1 MQDNAM
7 QDNKEGNQYMFTPAQ
22 FLGPPAVFPPEKKGK
37 LAIAVQ
43 FVIPGFRLSKN
54 DKESIELIAGK
65 SVTEFF
71 AIDSIQTENSVTKQQ
86 ATLFTIA
93 FYGNPQEDTFSQS
106 LFIVERF
113 LSLLSFSAGLKLSAI
128 HIQPT
133 IMHDGHYRVILR
145 TVDRTSVPKLKI
157 EFPNN
162 LNAINPNNQIFSA
175 MSWLR
180 RGLAEHDPVDTF
192 SAFMVCIQ
200 IIAIQIVNKH
210 SSEITCPECGA
221 KLGNTQQSITSQVK
235 ELLVS
240 KLGASNQLYKRMWK
254 ARNAVIAHGNVPITP
269 DVIIEL
275 TNLKF
280 EAANLAYKA
289 IKLSLGMPLD
299 SPPSPN
305 QSLFI
310 TDAFMYID

>member
-1 MQDNAM
+1 MQQHTEENV
-7 QDNKEGNQYMFTPAQ
+7 YRFTPAQ
-22 FLGPPAVFPPEKKGK
+22 FIGPPTVFPPEIKGK

-43 FVIPGFRLSKN
+43 FIIPGLRLSKK
-54 DKESIELIAGK
+54 DKESTDLIARK
-65 SVTEFF
+65 SVTEFW
-71 AIDSIQTENSVTKQQ
+71 AIDSSQTENSSTKEQ

-93 FYGNPQEDTFSQS
+93 FYGNPQEDTLSQS

-113 LSLLSFSAGLKLSAI
+113 LSLLCFSAGLKLSAI

-133 IMHDGHYRVILR
+133 IMHDGHYRVILHTVHR
-145 TVDRTSVPKLKI
+145 TTKSKI
-157 EFPNN
+157 EFPHN
-162 LNAINPNNQIFSA
+162 LSAINPNDQIFSA

-200 IIAIQIVNKH
+200 IIAMQIVKKQP
-210 SSEITCPECGA
+210 SEITCPECGA

-240 KLGASNQLYKRMWK
+240 KLGASNQLFKRIWK
-254 ARNAVIAHGNVPITP
+254 ARNAVIAHGNVPVTP

-275 TNLKF
+275 TDLKF

-289 IKLSLGMPLD
+289 IKFSLGMSLD
-299 SPPSPN
+299 SPPTIN
-305 QSLFI
+305 QSFFV
-310 TDAFMYID
+310 TDAFMYVD